1 MELRKVIGKQL
12 RYVRRDLQHIETL
25 AERSTFEL
33 LSRKQYRDL
42 LVIGEVYRQQEQMYG
57 SGIKR
62 IEDRIVSI
70 SQPHVRPIV
79 RGKAGRPVEFGAKV
93 SVSLVEGY
101 SFIERMSWDNFNES
115 KDLIG
120 QIEGYRKRF
129 GYYPE
134 SVHADRIYR
143 SRENVRYCERQG
155 IRLSGPKLG
164 RPRKEIE
171 REEKKQM
178 RQDELVRNAI
188 EGKFGQGKRR
198 FRLGCIRGKLPE
210 TSGSMIALIFL
221 VMNLEKILREVFLR
235 FLWGWILSDFYRYR
249 RRFAY
254 NMVG

>member
-1 MELRKVIGKQL
+1 
-12 RYVRRDLQHIETL
+12 
-25 AERSTFEL
+25 
-33 LSRKQYRDL
+33 
-42 LVIGEVYRQQEQMYG
+42 
-57 SGIKR
+57 
-62 IEDRIVSI
+62 
-70 SQPHVRPIV
+70 VRPIV
-79 RGKAGRPVEFGAKV
+79 QGKTGRPLEFGMKV

-101 SFIERMSWDNFNES
+101 TFIERMSWGNFNES

-120 QIEGYRKRF
+120 QIEGYRRRF

-143 SRENVRYCERQG
+143 SRENLRYCERYG

-210 TSGSMIALIFL
+210 TSGSMIALVFL

-235 FLWGWILSDFYRYR
+235 FLWEWILLDFYRYR

-254 NMVG
+254 NLVG